1 MSLRVTRR
9 KQWKQVQSVSKMH
22 NGGHKKTP
30 VKTKKFSNARY
41 VKAMRS

>member
-1 MSLRVTRR
+1 MSLRVTRVS
-9 KQWKQVQSVSKMH
+9 QWKKVQSKSQMT
-22 NGGHKKTP
+22 NRGHKKSP